1 MNIYNS
7 ITVSGTKLAAGHNVQ
22 GFEITPIV
30 TPNDDGIEIKGML
43 ISLKALIIS
52 LRNEELN
59 LKKLQI
65 GNLVAKIPVIQGGMG
80 VGISMSSLASSVA
93 NEGGIGV
100 IAAAGIGMMRKT
112 GKGLSLKESNIEAL
126 REEIREAR
134 KNTGGI
140 LGVNIMTALTDFSD
154 MVKASIEEGID
165 IIFSGAGLPL
175 NLPKFLDGSKRT
187 KLVPIISSGR
197 AAGLITRRWIEKYNY
212 APDAFVVEGPKAGGH
227 LGFKRNQIEKKEFSL
242 ETIVK
247 EVIEKLKFF
256 EKKYNKKIPVIAA
269 GGIYEGS
276 DIHKFL
282 GLGAAGVQM
291 GTRFVTTEECD
302 ADIEFKNTYI
312 DCKEEDVVI
321 IDSPV
326 GLPGR
331 AIKNTFINA
340 VGKGKKQPLKCPF
353 HCIRSCNITS
363 SPYCIALALTNA
375 KNGKLQNGF
384 AFAGSNAYRADKII
398 SVKELFKNLADEY
411 RAAVKRKK

>member
-1 MNIYNS
+1 M
-7 ITVSGTKLAAGHNVQ
+7 K
-22 GFEITPIV
+22 
-30 TPNDDGIEIKGML
+30 
-43 ISLKALIIS
+43 
-52 LRNEELN
+52 N
-59 LKKLQI
+59 LKI
-65 GNLVAKIPVIQGGMG
+65 GNLVAKIPIIQGGMG

-100 IAAAGIGMMRKT
+100 IATAGIGMMRKT
-112 GKGLSLKESNIEAL
+112 DAGLNLRESNIVAL

-134 KNTGGI
+134 RKTGGI

-175 NLPKFLDGSKRT
+175 NLPQFLNGSKKT
-187 KLVPIISSGR
+187 KLVPIVSSGR
-197 AAGLITRRWIEKYNY
+197 AARLISKRWIEKYNY
-212 APDAFVVEGPKAGGH
+212 VPDAFVVEGPKAGGH
-227 LGFKRNQIEKKEFSL
+227 LGFKREQLDKKEFSL

-247 EVIEKLKFF
+247 DVIEKLKVF
-256 EKKYNKKIPVIAA
+256 EDKYNKKIPVIAA

-276 DIHKFL
+276 DIRKFL
-282 GLGAAGVQM
+282 NIGAAGVQM
-291 GTRFVTTEECD
+291 GTRFVTTNECD
-302 ADIEFKNTYI
+302 ADIKFKNTYL
-312 DCKEEDVVI
+312 DCKKEDIVI

-331 AIKNTFINA
+331 AIKNAFINA

-353 HCIRSCNITS
+353 HCIKSCNITS

-384 AFAGSNAYRADKII
+384 AFAGSNAYRADKIV
-398 SVKELFKNLADEY
+398 SVKELFKNLLNEY
-411 RAAVKRKK
+411 KLAKK